1 MANIAC
7 QKLSCDGL
15 GGREV
20 KNEPKKPILDSVLS
34 QYENVRIGQ
43 MFGYPAYYVGRSM
56 FACLYEGKVGLKL
69 PEKSANEARTK
80 QGISDFQPYGKPK
93 MREWI
98 QFDFDSEEE
107 LRRYSDLM
115 DAAVLYAETRR
126 KEK

>member
-1 MANIAC
+1 M
-7 QKLSCDGL
+7 GL
-15 GGREV
+15 LAHRPQLDGREV
-20 KNEPKKPILDSVLS
+20 KNEPKQPILDDVLS

-69 PEKSANEARTK
+69 LEETANEARTK
-80 QGISDFQPYGKPK
+80 LGISDFQPYGKPK

-98 QFDFDSEEE
+98 QFDFESEEG
-107 LRRYSDLM
+107 LRRWMDLI
-115 DAAVLYAETRR
+115 DAAIWYAETRR